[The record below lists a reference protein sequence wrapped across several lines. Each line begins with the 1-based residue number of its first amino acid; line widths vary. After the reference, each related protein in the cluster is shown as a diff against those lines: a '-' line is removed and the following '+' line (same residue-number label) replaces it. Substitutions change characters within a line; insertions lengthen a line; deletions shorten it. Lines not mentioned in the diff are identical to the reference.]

1 MGRKTNFRKDTNLLR
16 RLFWRWNF
24 FRKKFQLFKQAQM
37 EGKYH
42 QSRSRSI
49 SHAKNPKPRG
59 EENRFSFEK
68 QKKHQNGSSSSSGR
82 QQRQQ
87 KRGGSIMRKKQK
99 KFEEGGKQ
107 HQLNKDDMQLT
118 IENIM
123 LLSGIAAINVFLRNH
138 RRNEYINFGKVFC
151 LQDMQLKAACSQ
163 WRQQQMKRSW
173 NGGSN

>member
-59 EENRFSFEK
+59 EENRFSVEK

-99 KFEEGGKQ
+99 KLEEGKQ

-123 LLSGIAAINVFLRNH
+123 LLSGIAAINVFLQNH
-138 RRNEYINFGKVFC
+138 RRNEYKIFWKVFC
-151 LQDMQLKAACSQ
+151 LQDKQLKAACSQ
-163 WRQQQMKRSW
+163 KRQQQMKHYW
-173 NGGSN
+173 NRGSN